1 MRKHAKS
8 WLIKAALGGIIVTFI
23 FWYGWSGPGEQSRDY
38 VAKVNDTVITYD
50 YFNTVYTSELEKIRL
65 RFRGAMPPDLPKKL
79 NLRKRVLDGLVS
91 QILLLDEARRL
102 GMFVTD
108 EDLVKDIRNTPIFS
122 RNGVFDDYLYQEYL
136 RQIKLSPASY
146 ETLRRKQLLEEQ
158 IVGTLTDGV
167 KTEPAEV
174 KRLWHFQ
181 NDKLQLAAIFVK
193 SADMKEKTVP
203 ENQALEDFFKKNQAK
218 YEIPP
223 AVDLE
228 YVAFSWKNIKD
239 RISVSDDEAKE
250 YFENHPKEFI
260 IPEKVRVRHILL
272 KIPGSAAT
280 DEKPAVKPDAS
291 KIQEVKKKIEKI
303 LAEIKGGK
311 DFKKVAAEVSQDE
324 QTAKTGGDLGFITR
338 GTLQPELEKA
348 AFSLDVGE
356 VSEPILTKQ
365 GWQLVMVEEKKPEK
379 QKKFEDV
386 KGDIVAK
393 LTEQKAR
400 RRIENLADQF
410 YERVYR
416 TEKLKESAKEF
427 GLATKKAD
435 FVTKAGGI
443 PGIGNDKGLMDEAFQ
458 LKAGEISKLVRM
470 GDRYVIMKVLKV
482 IDARVP
488 QLDEVRASVEKDF
501 LEEQAIAA
509 ARKKAEKILDALEKE
524 HQKPEEVATRFG
536 VSWEKLDPVTRTTG
550 LVPRLGNAPEV
561 TEMLTTVS
569 KASPV
574 FPSPIDVTGGVAVVR
589 LSDIERASDERYAK
603 EAQAFAKWIKDL
615 RQREFLEGWLRRLKE
630 TATIDVQANAL

>member
-23 FWYGWSGPGEQSRDY
+23 FWYGWSGPSQQSRDY
-38 VAKVNDTVITYD
+38 AAKVNDTVITYD
-50 YFNTVYTSELEKIRL
+50 YFNTVYTSELEKLRL
-65 RFRGAMPPDLPKKL
+65 RFRGAMPPDLPEKL
-79 NLRKRVLDGLVS
+79 NLKKRVIDGLVS
-91 QILLLDEARRL
+91 QVLLLDEARRL
-102 GMFVTD
+102 GMSVTD
-108 EDLVKDIRNTPIFS
+108 EDLVNDIRSTPIFL
-122 RNGVFDDYLYQEYL
+122 RNGVFDDYLYQAYL

-146 ETLRRKQLLEEQ
+146 EMLRKKELLEEQ

-181 NDKLQLAAIFVK
+181 NDKLQLEAILLK
-193 SADMKEKTVP
+193 SADMKEKTAP
-203 ENQALEDFFKKNQAK
+203 QKQALEDFFEKNKAK

-223 AVDLE
+223 AVDVE
-228 YVAFSWKNIKD
+228 YVAFSWKDIKD
-239 RISVSDDEAKE
+239 RISVSDDQAKQ

-260 IPEKVRVRHILL
+260 VPEEIRVRHILL
-272 KIPGSAAT
+272 KIPEPAAT
-280 DEKPAVKPDAS
+280 DEKPAAKPDAS

-303 LAEIKGGK
+303 RAEIKGGK
-311 DFKKVAAEVSQDE
+311 DFKKVAGEVSQDE
-324 QTAKTGGDLGFITR
+324 QTAKKGGDLGFITR

-348 AFSLDVGE
+348 AFALDVGE

-365 GWQLVMVEEKKPEK
+365 GWQLVMVEEKKPEQ

-386 KGDIVAK
+386 KDDIVAK
-393 LTEQKAR
+393 LTEKKAR
-400 RRIENLADQF
+400 RRIENLADKF
-410 YERVYR
+410 YEKVYR
-416 TEKLKESAKEF
+416 TEKLKETAKEF
-427 GLATKKAD
+427 GFQTKKAD

-443 PGIGNDKGLMDEAFQ
+443 PGIGNNTELMDEPFQ
-458 LKAGEISKLVRM
+458 LKAGEISKLVNV

-488 QLDEVRASVEKDF
+488 ELDEVRTSVEKDF
-501 LEEQAIAA
+501 MEQRALIAA
-509 ARKKAEKILDALEKE
+509 KKKAEKILDALKKE
-524 HQKPEEVATRFG
+524 PGKPEEVATRFG
-536 VSWEKLDPVTRTTG
+536 VSWENLDPVTRTTG

-561 TEMLTTVS
+561 SEMLTTVS

-574 FPSPIDVTGGVAVVR
+574 FPSPIEITGGVAVVR
-589 LSDIERASDERYAK
+589 LRDIERASEERYAK
-603 EAQAFAKWIKDL
+603 EAEAFAKWIKEL

-630 TATIDVQANAL
+630 TATIDVQAKAL